1 MNLLLAVCL
10 VTQAPEAEMFEEDI
24 SLPTGYTWS
33 EVLAELQADPLDLNS
48 APAVELLEIPFLS
61 PSQARS
67 IVALRESSGR
77 LTGYDQLLTL
87 PGFSPELLDQL
98 RPYTVIL
105 PGPEAAPRL
114 AVYARSYLD
123 RVPPGSARSFRLA
136 ERVTWS
142 SDSLQVGLVSA
153 KGAEELNAVDF
164 LALGASCAVRSTRFF
179 GGSYGIHA
187 GQGLVF
193 SAPHSFS
200 VPADA
205 QRIPEPATVSLPRT
219 FADNSL
225 LQGLGWQQQLGPMTA
240 ILFASRSQ
248 LDAVVNADSSVRSIT
263 WDGIH
268 IDSAELAGRHYLT
281 EDLAGARAG
290 WQQGGLG
297 VGLTGWL
304 NRYSHAISPE
314 SGSTG
319 FRGQDLAVM
328 GSDLAWHTEHYLLGV
343 EVGHSL
349 RSGWA
354 GALNLYGDWRA
365 FRTRLNLLYL
375 DQTFYSPHSRS
386 RTLRRTR
393 NTLEGTFRADY
404 RFADWD
410 AGLSGSTER
419 DFLFDSMPARLELA
433 LARKAD
439 PLSVSLRWRQSYKD
453 ELSRTGGARLD
464 IGWRFLPQLSI
475 TGRMDDRFLL
485 SDLSHRGLLLAASAD
500 CEFRA
505 VDARAGVSHFA
516 VNDAACRVYAYEPG
530 LPGSSVSFTG
540 SGWRGFVAANLR
552 PLNWLSVSAKFG
564 VTWQNF
570 TTCDAGLSLSFRY

>member
-10 VTQAPEAEMFEEDI
+10 LAQTPEAEMLEEDI
-24 SLPTGYTWS
+24 SLPPGYTWS
-33 EVLAELQADPLDLNS
+33 EVLAELQANPLDLNS
-48 APAVELLEIPFLS
+48 AAAVELLEIPFLS
-61 PSQARS
+61 PAQVRS
-67 IVALRESSGR
+67 IAALRQRSGR

-87 PGFSPELLDQL
+87 PGFSSELLDQI

-105 PGPEAAPRL
+105 PPPETAPRL
-114 AVYARSYLD
+114 AVYARSYLESL
-123 RVPPGSARSFRLA
+123 PPGSARNFRLA

-142 SDSLQVGLVSA
+142 SDNLQVGLVSA
-153 KGAEELNAVDF
+153 KDAGEPNAVDF
-164 LALGASCAVRSTRFF
+164 LALGAACTVRQARFF

-225 LQGLGWQQQLGPMTA
+225 LQGLGWQQQLGPVTT
-240 ILFASRSQ
+240 ILFASRSR
-248 LDAVVNADSSVRSIT
+248 LDATVNPDSTVRTIT
-263 WDGIH
+263 WDGTH
-268 IDSAELAGRHYLT
+268 VDSAELAGRHYLG

-290 WQQGGLG
+290 WQRGGFG
-297 VGLTGWL
+297 VGFTGWL
-304 NRYSHAISPE
+304 NRYSHAVNPE
-314 SGSTG
+314 SGAVG
-319 FRGQDLAVM
+319 FRGSSLSVV
-328 GSDLAWHTEHYLLGV
+328 GSDLAWHTEHYLLGI
-343 EVGHSL
+343 ELGHSL
-349 RSGWA
+349 GTGWA
-354 GALNLYGDWRA
+354 GAFNLYGDWRA

-375 DQTFYSPHSRS
+375 DRNFYSPHSRS

-393 NTLEGTFRADY
+393 NTLEGTFRADC

-410 AGLSGSTER
+410 VGFSGSTER

-439 PLSVSLRWRQSYKD
+439 PLNISLRWRQSYKD

-464 IGWRFLPQLSI
+464 VGWRFARQLSV
-475 TGRMDDRFLL
+475 TARLDDRFVLA
-485 SDLSHRGLLLAASAD
+485 DLSRRGLLLAASAE
-500 CEFRA
+500 CEFPV
-505 VDARAGVSHFA
+505 VDARGGVSHFT
-516 VNDAACRVYAYEPG
+516 VNDPACRVYAYEPG
-530 LPGSSVSFTG
+530 LPGSTVSFTG
-540 SGWRGFVAANLR
+540 SGWRGYVAANLR
-552 PLNWLSVSAKFG
+552 PLNWLTFSAKFG
-564 VTWQNF
+564 VTWQTT